1 MKKSIPFLLLSL
13 FFLFFVSCSKK
24 AVYEE
29 TVYFPDNNWA
39 FENKAVTFTAHLTGS
54 EKPFTVYIELEL
66 VGNLNVDMFYASFT
80 FILPGGGKTIK
91 PLTFNFI
98 TPHEPYIYKKGA
110 PANERIFRL
119 TLYPKKYFSETGDYT
134 FEINQ
139 FSNKADNY
147 GIKSM
152 TLKIEKIKNDN

>member
-29 TVYFPDNNWA
+29 IVYFPDNNWT
-39 FENKAVTFTAHLTGS
+39 FENKAVTFIAPLTGS
-54 EKPFTVYIELEL
+54 EKPFSVILELEL
-66 VGNLNVDMFYASFT
+66 VGTLNVDMFYASFT
-80 FILPGGGKTIK
+80 FISPGGGKTIK
-91 PLTFNFI
+91 PLTFNFL
-98 TPHEPYIYKKGA
+98 TPHEPFIFKKDT
-110 PANERIFRL
+110 PSNERIFRL

-152 TLKIEKIKNDN
+152 CLRIDKVKE